1 MDHSVLERLSLG
13 IFSTLIT
20 AASQDRVE
28 DEDGNARDHENWILK
43 QENDQVEIQFR
54 AAINLAYISL
64 ANLEF
69 IKAALLIILNEFD
82 GDAHNDSGEDPL
94 DYSRYGEPTIAANP
108 LQEAAAESEVD
119 DVVQA
124 ETTGHAAHLAG
135 EAQID
140 QKVVVEQMEHCNDAA
155 DNAHREQDLALLFH
169 FRFATDSVDEPSGA
183 ANHDDC
189 QDSLENQLRELHKV
203 EEVECKLLHLNFI
216 IIIIHTHLTMFL
228 NKILTN

>member
-1 MDHSVLERLSLG
+1 
-13 IFSTLIT
+13 
-20 AASQDRVE
+20 
-28 DEDGNARDHENWILK
+28 
-43 QENDQVEIQFR
+43 
-54 AAINLAYISL
+54 
-64 ANLEF
+64 LEF

-140 QKVVVEQMEHCNDAA
+140 
-155 DNAHREQDLALLFH
+155 
-169 FRFATDSVDEPSGA
+169 
-183 ANHDDC
+183 
-189 QDSLENQLRELHKV
+189 
-203 EEVECKLLHLNFI
+203 
-216 IIIIHTHLTMFL
+216 
-228 NKILTN
+228 